1 MAKKLSATE
10 LISPDRKN
18 WQLHRRSDAKRYA
31 LSLFKDPRTAVKIPG
46 TDIEEN
52 GFIHE
57 FEFNVNPSDMDLEE
71 PAAVTIV
78 PTQNQGQFIEHQ
90 GSIFKN
96 ISISGTT
103 GMRPNKKATGAF
115 TPSIINPDTLLPG
128 DEKTGF
134 DDLVELV
141 NFFRRY

>member
-10 LISPDRKN
+10 LIDPDRKN

-31 LSLFKDPRTAVKIPG
+31 LSLFKDPRIAVKIPG

-57 FEFNVNPSDMDLEE
+57 FEFNMNPSDMDLEE

-90 GSIFKN
+90 GVIYRN
-96 ISISGTT
+96 ITISGTT
-103 GMRPNKKATGAF
+103 GLRPNKKETGSF
-115 TPSIINPDTLLPG
+115 TYSTLNPYTLLPG
-128 DEKTGF
+128 D
-134 DDLVELV
+134 
-141 NFFRRY
+141 